1 MFTKRGRLTPHSSN
15 KETHLKNP
23 GIAIIE
29 AGSHRAKSIM
39 VAEAAKVIEN
49 YQRDVSIALMNE
61 LAMLLNRLGE
71 QQLRTI
77 GKPDHVMYDLKNV
90 LPTTAS
96 DLRL

>member
-1 MFTKRGRLTPHSSN
+1 
-15 KETHLKNP
+15 
-23 GIAIIE
+23 
-29 AGSHRAKSIM
+29 M

-49 YQRDVSIALMNE
+49 YQRDASIALMNE
-61 LAMLLNRLGE
+61 LAMLFNRLGE

-96 DLRL
+96 DLRQ

>member
-1 MFTKRGRLTPHSSN
+1 
-15 KETHLKNP
+15 
-23 GIAIIE
+23 
-29 AGSHRAKSIM
+29 M
-39 VAEAAKVIEN
+39 VAEAAKMIEN
-49 YQRDVSIALMNE
+49 TQRDVNIALMNE
-61 LAMLLNRLGE
+61 LAMLFNRLGE